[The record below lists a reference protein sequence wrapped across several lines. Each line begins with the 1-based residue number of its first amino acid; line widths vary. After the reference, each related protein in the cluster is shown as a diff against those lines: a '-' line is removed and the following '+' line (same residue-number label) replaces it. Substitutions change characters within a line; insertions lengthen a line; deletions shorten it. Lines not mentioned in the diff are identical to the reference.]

1 MSHRQS
7 KRKRSGLLPKDES
20 PLKLVPSEKRRF
32 WDQIPGEPTIE
43 TATRY
48 REKWTDD
55 EVRRLVSADPV
66 TESYESLARELG
78 RSPGALRIRRSQ
90 MIHILR
96 GEPYAMEFV
105 ESTDH
110 KRADWRQ
117 VNKVLQEMGILDLP
131 VTEQFRLAVHLQQ
144 PSASYRGDFTQTV
157 LKEKKAKRLR
167 LVEEVRTIRGGAHDA

>member
-1 MSHRQS
+1 
-7 KRKRSGLLPKDES
+7 LPKDES
-20 PLKLVPSEKRRF
+20 PLKLVPPEKRRF
-32 WDQIPGEPTIE
+32 WEAIPAEPTIE

-48 REKWTDD
+48 RQKWTDG
-55 EVRRLVSADPV
+55 EVKRLVTADPARD
-66 TESYESLARELG
+66 SYESLAQELD

-96 GEPYAMEFV
+96 GERYAMEYV

-117 VNKVLQEMGILDLP
+117 VYKVLKELGTLDLP
-131 VTEQFRLAVHLQQ
+131 VTEQFRLAIHLQQ
-144 PSASYRGDFTQTV
+144 PSASWRGDHTQTV

-167 LVEEVRTIRGGAHDA
+167 LVQEVKAMRERAQDA